1 MQIRARIPHASIGS
15 DLIVGFPGE
24 SFVHFHETEALLR
37 DLPLTHLHVFPYS
50 DRPGTDA
57 AALSG
62 RADGAVIRE
71 RGQRLRDIGHQMA
84 TRFRQSQRGT
94 TRRALTVDDGWSA
107 VTDNYLKVK
116 LDVRRPRNEWVRAA
130 ID

>member
-1 MQIRARIPHASIGS
+1 
-15 DLIVGFPGE
+15 
-24 SFVHFHETEALLR
+24 
-37 DLPLTHLHVFPYS
+37 
-50 DRPGTDA
+50 
-57 AALSG
+57 
-62 RADGAVIRE
+62 
-71 RGQRLRDIGHQMA
+71 MA

-116 LDVRRPRNEWVRAA
+116 LEQCYSRNEWVDVR